1 MAHSKN
7 LIFQLHQFSIFF
19 MKISWIGPWV
29 SRIDW
34 CQGHWSGSTY
44 SCEVVQQKLK
54 NSLKTPKMHFL
65 PVFELMSGSLTAT
78 KVETNQCPLH
88 QSILL
93 TQGPI
98 HENFMKKYWELA
110 ELENEFFLR
119 RPFWIF
125 KSSILNF
132 FFASFHWKMQPISM
146 RDHFFLHYGW
156 FFQNLRK
163 EAVRTFMHTTVRF
176 MKKGYFWFHKSP
188 FYDFIS

>member
-1 MAHSKN
+1 MRRALVWLN
-7 LIFQLHQFSIFF
+7 L
-19 MKISWIGPWV
+19 
-29 SRIDW
+29 
-34 CQGHWSGSTY
+34 Y
-44 SCEVVQQKLK
+44 SCEAVQQKPQ

-65 PVFELMSGSLTAT
+65 PVFELMSDSLTAT
-78 KVETNQCPLH
+78 KVETNQCPSH

-110 ELENEFFLR
+110 ELENEVFLR

-125 KSSILNF
+125 KSAILNF

-163 EAVRTFMHTTVRF
+163 EAVRTFMHTTVFVYLLLPFLTGLQYRLKLF
-176 MKKGYFWFHKSP
+176 NLYSP
-188 FYDFIS
+188 TISRNIFQDLRYILDL